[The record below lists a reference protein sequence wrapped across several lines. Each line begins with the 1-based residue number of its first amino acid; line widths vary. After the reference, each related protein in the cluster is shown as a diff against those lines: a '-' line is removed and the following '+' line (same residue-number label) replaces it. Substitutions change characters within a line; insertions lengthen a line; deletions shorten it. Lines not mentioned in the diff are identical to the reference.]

1 MRRSIARISS
11 DSRGIGC
18 GVAVGG
24 EEHPRVVAGGTA
36 VVRAGIACAAL
47 VAAVTAAG
55 PAGAQPPVPF
65 SLRLEVNGSIPPV
78 AVAPG
83 QVIVRRGLFGRP
95 RALVVPG
102 PVAVPGAVAVPVP
115 PFGFPG
121 IPLPPWMVFN
131 GGEIIVETTPPDVV
145 VPGLPEA
152 APAQPRAPADGGDA
166 PPFDPGAPADAAP
179 RPATPPVNPP
189 AANPN
194 APGLGAKPRTGGPA
208 PQVARAT
215 PAKPQVGTASAT
227 PRAGAAAAAANPAR
241 AGEKIAAPLPKPAA
255 GGVIAAR
262 PVPAAATPFT
272 REWFAVRP
280 DAWRPEATA
289 ADWWRPADVAALT
302 AWIAAGAA
310 QAGGKPAEA
319 GGVSAAGGAGAEADG
334 LESVLVLPTG
344 GDEPAAGAAEWLP
357 LGVFAVVPP
366 GGTSEA
372 SQQILFVDHSG
383 AIRGNFHD
391 PLSDTVQPVSGV
403 VDLAAGRASW
413 TVGAAGSRFECP
425 LAEFTAFPGK
435 VSVTAGGRV
444 RVLDIVPI
452 PAP

>member
-11 DSRGIGC
+11 GSCGIGC

-24 EEHPRVVAGGTA
+24 EKRLRVVAGGRA
-36 VVRAGIACAAL
+36 VVRTAIACAVI
-47 VAAVTAAG
+47 VAAVNTAG
-55 PAGAQPPVPF
+55 PAAAQPPVPF

-83 QVIVRRGLFGRP
+83 QVVVRRGLFGRP
-95 RALVVPG
+95 RAVVVPG

-121 IPLPPWMVFN
+121 IPLPPWVVFN

-152 APAQPRAPADGGDA
+152 APAQPADPAAA
-166 PPFDPGAPADAAP
+166 PPAEAAP
-179 RPATPPVNPP
+179 QPANPPANP
-189 AANPN
+189 AANPA
-194 APGLGAKPRTGGPA
+194 APGLGAKPRAAAPA

-215 PAKPQVGTASAT
+215 PAKPQGAPTAAA
-227 PRAGAAAAAANPAR
+227 PRAGAGTIAAKPGR
-241 AGEKIAAPLPKPAA
+241 AGEAIAAPLPKPAA
-255 GGVIAAR
+255 GAVIAAR

-272 REWFAVRP
+272 REWFAARP

-289 ADWWRPADVAALT
+289 ADWWRPADAAALT

-319 GGVSAAGGAGAEADG
+319 GGVAAAGGAAAEADG

-403 VDLAAGRASW
+403 VDLAAGKASW

>member
-1 MRRSIARISS
+1 MRRSITRISS
-11 DSRGIGC
+11 GSRGIGC

-24 EEHPRVVAGGTA
+24 EKHLRVVAGGVA
-36 VVRAGIACAAL
+36 VVRAAIASAAL

-83 QVIVRRGLFGRP
+83 QVVVRRGLFGRP
-95 RALVVPG
+95 RAVVVPG
-102 PVAVPGAVAVPVP
+102 TVTVPGAVAVPVP

-152 APAQPRAPADGGDA
+152 APAQPADPAAAPPAGAVPPAGAAPQPAD
-166 PPFDPGAPADAAP
+166 
-179 RPATPPVNPP
+179 PP
-189 AANPN
+189 ANPA
-194 APGLGAKPRTGGPA
+194 APGLGAKLRAGGPA

-215 PAKPQVGTASAT
+215 PAKPQGAAVPAT
-227 PRAGAAAAAANPAR
+227 PRAGAATVAAKPAR
-241 AGEKIAAPLPKPAA
+241 AGEAIAAPLPKPAA

-272 REWFAVRP
+272 REWFAARP

-319 GGVSAAGGAGAEADG
+319 GGVSAAGGAAEADG
-334 LESVLVLPTG
+334 LQSVLVLPTG